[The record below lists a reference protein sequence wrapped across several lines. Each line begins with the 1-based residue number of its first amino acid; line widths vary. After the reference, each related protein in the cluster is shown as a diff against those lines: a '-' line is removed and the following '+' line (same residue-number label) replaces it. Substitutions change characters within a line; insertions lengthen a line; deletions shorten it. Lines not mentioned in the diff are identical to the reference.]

1 MYSHLL
7 WNFCHVCRV
16 NVHQD
21 ISYQSLA
28 LLILLYNVYYITDEE
43 PNNIDEDVGL
53 KKYYVDDIPNYI
65 DDEFENL
72 QNE

>member
-1 MYSHLL
+1 MYIQML
-7 WNFCHVCRV
+7 WNFRHVRKV

-21 ISYQSLA
+21 ISNQSLA
-28 LLILLYNVYYITDEE
+28 FLVLLYNVYYATNEESNITVEE
-43 PNNIDEDVGL
+43 QGL
-53 KKYYVDDIPNYI
+53 KKYYVEDIPYYI

>member
-1 MYSHLL
+1 MYIQML
-7 WNFCHVCRV
+7 WNFCHVRRV

-28 LLILLYNVYYITDEE
+28 FLVLLYNVYYVTDEE
-43 PNNIDEDVGL
+43 SNNIDEEVGL
-53 KKYYVDDIPNYI
+53 KKYYVDDIPDYI

>member
-7 WNFCHVCRV
+7 WNFCRVCRV

-28 LLILLYNVYYITDEE
+28 FLVLLYNVYYVTDEE
-43 PNNIDEDVGL
+43 SNNIDEEVGL
-53 KKYYVDDIPNYI
+53 KKYYVDDIPDYI